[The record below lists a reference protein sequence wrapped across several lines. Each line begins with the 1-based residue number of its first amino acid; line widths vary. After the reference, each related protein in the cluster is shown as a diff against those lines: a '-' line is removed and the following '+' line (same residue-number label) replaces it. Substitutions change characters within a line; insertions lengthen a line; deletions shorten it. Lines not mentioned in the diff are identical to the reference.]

1 MRRRHIER
9 ILVISLFV
17 AFPLILFASSDR
29 PQVSVDALPRW
40 FFADILP
47 YRDAI
52 LNLGSGYI
60 VSIIFYFL
68 LVALPEHFK
77 KVRHR
82 DHALEVYRRFKEDV
96 IGLIFSASGKGYG
109 LDEIDELM
117 DPKKFRDYFEED
129 ETGSGARWDEFLNG
143 LDEYHRGRIVTE
155 LEILRD
161 ELHFLVSHHDVEDGN
176 VYKHLKNVSVAI
188 HAMSKT
194 GVSYNEQ
201 KQWGRFLWG
210 LFTLFDWGEGY
221 REEDPIE
228 RAIARI

>member
-1 MRRRHIER
+1 MRRRNIER
-9 ILVISLFV
+9 FLVILLLFAV
-17 AFPLILFASSDR
+17 LVVLFASSDR
-29 PQVSVDALPRW
+29 PQVSGDALPGR
-40 FFADILP
+40 FFSDFLS

-52 LNLGSGYI
+52 LNIGSGYI
-60 VSIIFYFL
+60 ISVLFYFL

-77 KVRHR
+77 RVRHK
-82 DHALEVYRRFKEDV
+82 DHALKVCRRFKEDA

-129 ETGSGARWDEFLNG
+129 ETGSGARWYEFLNG

-155 LEILRD
+155 LEILGD
-161 ELHFLVSHHDVEDGN
+161 ELQFLVSHHDVEDID
-176 VYKHLKNVSVAI
+176 VYKHLKNASVAI
-188 HAMSKT
+188 HTMSKT
-194 GVSYNEQ
+194 GVSYDEQ